1 MTFTR
6 AANYRHRVV
15 CAGSGT
21 GKSQTLAG
29 LFTQEDLTLF
39 RHPQFK
45 KDA

>member
-1 MTFTR
+1 MTFTH

-29 LFTQEDLTLF
+29 FLTQVDLTLF
-39 RHPQFK
+39 RQPQFK

>member
-21 GKSQTLAG
+21 GKSRTLAG
-29 LFTQEDLTLF
+29 FFTQEGLTLF
-39 RHPQFK
+39 RQSQFK